1 MSEFLF
7 KSHCEAEEVISKIVD
22 SQVEHLNRRLA
33 ELTNSTSSANVNI
46 DFNAWIETF
55 DAM

>member
-7 KSHCEAEEVISKIVD
+7 KSHSEAEEVISKIVD